1 MNILKNL
8 YDHFTIQLG
17 VGTIVGAFCLGPL
30 INFFNK
36 YNRKWIVDQILHMGW
51 KLLYQFP

>member
-1 MNILKNL
+1 MIGDCCCVLVIIIAVVGGL
-8 YDHFTIQLG
+8 ITWETSHLG

-36 YNRKWIVDQILHMGW
+36 YNRKWIVD
-51 KLLYQFP
+51 